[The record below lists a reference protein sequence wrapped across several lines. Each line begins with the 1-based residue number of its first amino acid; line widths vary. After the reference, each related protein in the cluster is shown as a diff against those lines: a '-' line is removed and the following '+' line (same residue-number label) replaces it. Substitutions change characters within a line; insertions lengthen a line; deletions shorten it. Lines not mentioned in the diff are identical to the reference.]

1 MIRHTYD
8 IYIIGYNDIMIE
20 WSINNMDMQGL
31 YATNNDRDKMGMNIY
46 IYNGIRIHGIYI
58 YIHIFWII
66 HDNTL
71 SRPHVLNGILE

>member
-1 MIRHTYD
+1 MIRHTYE

-46 IYNGIRIHGIYI
+46 I
-58 YIHIFWII
+58 
-66 HDNTL
+66 
-71 SRPHVLNGILE
+71 